1 MSNVEQKLQAMGL
14 KLPACPAPVA
24 AYLPVQTAG
33 NLIYAS
39 GQTAWVDG
47 KLLYAGKVG
56 GDVSIADAYES
67 AKISAVNCLSA
78 IATVADLDHI
88 RIVRVHGWVNGVPDF
103 GEHHCGIATGRTL
116 ALQIGLELECVLRVS
131 EHGDPDCV
139 AVAGALSCAML
150 ISEASLSCIDRIHWS
165 GGREN
170 QAK

>member
-78 IATVADLDHI
+78 IATVADLDRI
-88 RIVRVHGWVNGVPDF
+88 RLVRVHGWVNGVPDF
-103 GEHHCGIATGRTL
+103 GDQPAVVNGASEL
-116 ALQIGLELECVLRVS
+116 LEALYG
-131 EHGDPDCV
+131 EHGRHARSAIGVGSLPTN
-139 AVAGALSCAML
+139 
-150 ISEASLSCIDRIHWS
+150 ASVEIEIIAEKL
-165 GGREN
+165 
-170 QAK
+170 

>member
-103 GEHHCGIATGRTL
+103 GDQPAVVNGDVALTGNRTMPL
-116 ALQIGLELECVLRVS
+116 LYAADELLEALYG
-131 EHGDPDCV
+131 EHGRHARSAIGVGSLPTN
-139 AVAGALSCAML
+139 
-150 ISEASLSCIDRIHWS
+150 ASVEIEIIAEKL
-165 GGREN
+165 
-170 QAK
+170 

>member
-33 NLIYAS
+33 NLI
-39 GQTAWVDG
+39 
-47 KLLYAGKVG
+47 YAGKVG

-103 GEHHCGIATGRTL
+103 GDQPAVVNGASEL
-116 ALQIGLELECVLRVS
+116 LEALYG
-131 EHGDPDCV
+131 EHGRHARSAIGVGSLPTN
-139 AVAGALSCAML
+139 
-150 ISEASLSCIDRIHWS
+150 ASVEIEIIAEKL
-165 GGREN
+165 
-170 QAK
+170 